1 MAAISL
7 NNEDLFAE
15 VKELRSQGQYHQ
27 ALARLAPIRDRI
39 DSKNYRKQLECL
51 NLQNYCLWQVGQFA
65 KAEASSRRALEL
77 AEAQNETG
85 ALAEALCVLGVIL
98 LDTGILDESQEALD
112 RSLELFTA
120 LNDKRN
126 MSRTLNNLG
135 VVCSE
140 KGDLEEALRLWNK
153 TLELYK
159 ELHDNPGIGQ
169 TLNNLGEICRM
180 KGELDKA
187 EKTYEE
193 SLLFFKDY
201 EKQDISLAKH
211 NLGLIYFQR
220 GRLEQA
226 EANFREALKL
236 IEKIENPKDIADSH
250 YELTRVL
257 LAQNKVGEAESHIR
271 ILVELA
277 RSNNLQDVLIKSHL
291 VESLHQFKDYELKS
305 ALQSAQKAKKIA
317 LESPWFFLQIEAMH
331 LVLQSLLQ
339 LYLISKRD
347 DFRKQIENELTEL
360 EKLTQREQINE
371 ALATTILI
379 RGLLKKS
386 EYDLLESQ
394 AAFEKAKDL
403 AEKHN
408 FSLIAEKARIELVN
422 LELQRSQDAKAGL
435 FQTNEHL
442 QLENVITF
450 VQSLQE
456 PLTLDPSQLFMFAIR
471 FGSKGPEVFKAE
483 PTPFSEMET
492 SSLFI
497 KSAVFISTALGQGNV
512 YHKGLFGPFPL
523 PNDFSCLVY
532 ANLMPDAT
540 IQDKR
545 WERMTYALVCLGYP
559 KRFDNLFV
567 DRDSTAGIFEK
578 WTEKISDVW
587 GITDEFLGGLREEI
601 VRSCFSTIQFLRH
614 LE

>member
-1 MAAISL
+1 MTD
-7 NNEDLFAE
+7 EDLFAE
-15 VKELRSQGQYHQ
+15 IKELRSKGQYHQ
-27 ALARLAPIRDRI
+27 ALARTTAIQDKI
-39 DSKNYRKQLECL
+39 DSNDYRKQLESL

-65 KAEASSRRALEL
+65 KAEASSRRAMKL

-85 ALAEALCVLGVIL
+85 SLAEALCVLGVIL
-98 LDTGILDESQEALD
+98 LDTGRLNESQKALD
-112 RSLELFTA
+112 RSLELFIA

-135 VVCSE
+135 VVFSE
-140 KGDLEEALRLWNK
+140 KGDLEESFRLWNK

-159 ELHDNPGIGQ
+159 ELHDNSGIGQ
-169 TLNNLGEICRM
+169 ALNNLGEIYRM
-180 KGELDKA
+180 KGDLDKA
-187 EKTYEE
+187 EEFYEE
-193 SLLFFKDY
+193 SLLFFKAF
-201 EKQDISLAKH
+201 EKQDISLSKH
-211 NLGLIYFQR
+211 NLGLVYFQR
-220 GRLEQA
+220 GQLEQA
-226 EANFREALKL
+226 EANFRETLTL

-257 LAQNKVGEAESHIR
+257 LAQNKVQEAESHNR
-271 ILVELA
+271 ILAELA
-277 RSNNLQDVLIKSHL
+277 RSNNLPDVLIKFHM
-291 VESLHQFKDYELKS
+291 VESLHQLKEYELKS
-305 ALQSAQKAKKIA
+305 ALQSAQKAKKLA

-347 DFRKQIENELTEL
+347 DFRKQVENELTEL

-386 EYDLLESQ
+386 EFDLLESQ
-394 AAFEKAKDL
+394 VAFEKAKDL

-435 FQTNEHL
+435 LQANEHL

-471 FGSKGPEVFKAE
+471 FGQKGPEVFKAE
-483 PTPFSEMET
+483 QTPFSEMET

-497 KSAVFISTALGQGNV
+497 KSAVFISTALGQGNI
-512 YHKGLFGPFPL
+512 YHEGLFGPFPL

-532 ANLMPDAT
+532 AKLLPDAT

-545 WERMTYALVCLGYP
+545 WEGMTYTLVCLGYP

-567 DRDSTAGIFEK
+567 DRDSTAGIFQK
-578 WTEKISDVW
+578 WTEKISAVW

-601 VRSCFSTIQFLRH
+601 VSSCFSTIQFLRH